1 MNALPANG
9 QPVIATPGPG
19 ARAAGGALMTE
30 IWRGT
35 WVVAYRELLRFVN
48 ERSRIVSSMAF
59 PLLLLV
65 IFGAG
70 FGRVIGALA
79 PGVDFIKFM
88 YPGIVAMSV
97 LTSSL
102 FAGVSVVWDREFG
115 FLKEILVAPI
125 GRTGIVLGK
134 AIGATINALLQVTL
148 MLVLAP
154 VLGVSLTPMTIL
166 GLIAVVVILALGLS
180 GLGILIASFMTSQQ
194 GFQLIIQLLI
204 FPLVFL
210 AGVFFPVNNVPAW
223 LEAISKIN
231 PLTYGVD
238 AVRQIF
244 LGSSPALGVTVLGH
258 TMTVVEDVAVVGVLG
273 AILLGAAVVAFSR
286 QE

>member
-1 MNALPANG
+1 MA
-9 QPVIATPGPG
+9 
-19 ARAAGGALMTE
+19 E

-35 WVVAYRELLRFVN
+35 WVVAYREMLRFVS
-48 ERSRIVSSMAF
+48 ERSRIISSLAF
-59 PLLLLV
+59 PVLFLV

-70 FGRVIGALA
+70 FGNVIGSLS
-79 PGVDFIKFM
+79 PGVNFLQFM
-88 YPGIVAMSV
+88 YPGVVAMTV

-134 AIGATINALLQVTL
+134 AIGATITALLQVGI

-154 VLGVSLTPMTIL
+154 ILGVPLTPAIIL
-166 GLIAVVVILALGLS
+166 ELVPMVIILSLGLS
-180 GLGILIASFMTSQQ
+180 GLGILLATFMTSQQ
-194 GFQLIIQLLI
+194 GFQLLIQLLI
-204 FPLVFL
+204 FPLIFL
-210 AGVFFPVNNVPAW
+210 AGVFFPVNNVPVW
-223 LEAISKIN
+223 LEVISKIN

-238 AVRQIF
+238 AIRQIF
-244 LGSSPALGVTVLGH
+244 LGSNAALGVTVLGH
-258 TMTVVEDVAVVGVLG
+258 TMTKLEEFAVVGGLS
-273 AILLGAAVVAFSR
+273 AILLGAAVFAFNR